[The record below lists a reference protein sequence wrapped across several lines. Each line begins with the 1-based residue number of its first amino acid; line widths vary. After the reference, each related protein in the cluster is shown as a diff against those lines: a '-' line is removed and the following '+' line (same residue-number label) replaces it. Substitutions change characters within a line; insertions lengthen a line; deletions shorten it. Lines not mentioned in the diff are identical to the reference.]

1 MAAGSMR
8 KRITFQLETEVPD
21 GGGGYELGWSELAT
35 VWGSFKP
42 ERGNERVQAGRIA
55 ETLAGVMR
63 VRSSATTR
71 LVTTSHIAVMDGE
84 GYNIRSITNPD
95 QRDKYIELA
104 VERGDIAL

>member
-8 KRITFQLETEVPD
+8 KRITFRVETEVSD
-21 GGGGYELGWSELAT
+21 GGGGYELGWSDLAT

-71 LVTTSHIAVMDGE
+71 QVTASHIAVMDGE
-84 GYNIRSITNPD
+84 GYNIKSVSNPD
-95 QRDKYIELA
+95 QRNRFIEMT